1 MKNKRKLQEQFEDR
15 YIPVPEAGCWLW
27 DDENRPSGR
36 PASRTAWL
44 LRHGA
49 KPAGKRIL
57 HACGNEACVNPE
69 HLRIVD

>member
-1 MKNKRKLQEQFEDR
+1 MKNKHKLQEQFDDR

-27 DDENRPSGR
+27 DCEGR

-49 KPAGKRIL
+49 KPAGKRIQ
-57 HACGNEACVNPE
+57 HACGNEARVNPE
-69 HLRIVD
+69 HLRIAD